1 MSKVRNC
8 INFLHPFLM
17 LIDKILFCV
26 KISTLK
32 KHIPNALTSF
42 NLVFGCLSII
52 AALDGRLTDA
62 SIFIG
67 AAAILDFFDG
77 FVARALDAHSEM
89 GKQLDSLADVV
100 SFGVAPGMI
109 FYMLSTQC
117 FGITGFCINRYIP
130 FLIPVFSAIR
140 LANFNIDTRQS
151 DSFIGLPVPANAIF
165 IASIPFIILYDK
177 FGVAAFFQH
186 PYFLTLFPFASAYIL
201 VAELPLI
208 ALKFKNFTWADNKI
222 RYIFLALSLGS
233 IIAFQFLGMAIAILL
248 YIIVSI
254 INNIQHKTV

>member
-1 MSKVRNC
+1 LQQK
-8 INFLHPFLM
+8 LTH
-17 LIDKILFCV
+17 
-26 KISTLK
+26 LK
-32 KHIPNALTSF
+32 KHIPNAFTSF

-77 FVARALDAHSEM
+77 FVARALKVHSEL

-109 FYMLSTQC
+109 FYMLSAQC
-117 FGITGFCINRYIP
+117 YSPSGFCINMYIP

-165 IASIPFIILYDK
+165 IASIPFIMEYNSVEITS
-177 FGVAAFFQH
+177 FFQH
-186 PYFLTLFPFASAYIL
+186 PWFLTLFPFASAYIL

-208 ALKFKNFTWADNKI
+208 ALKFKNFSWADNKV
-222 RYIFLALSLGS
+222 RYIFLGLSLVS
-233 IIAFQFLGMAIAILL
+233 IIALQFLGIALAILL
-248 YIIVSI
+248 YILVSI
-254 INNIQHKTV
+254 IHNIQNKQS